1 MKKTVFSLLCTSVIF
16 YACNKSGGTD
26 AISLSASTTE
36 TTVGQTVS
44 VTASTAANTLAW
56 TASPAASAKQTYTI
70 TTEKTNYYTF
80 SQPGEYVVGVRAGN
94 LPLDSMHHCNPAD
107 SIGHHIPDSIW
118 HHHIDSMWHQGGH
131 HLGGCRKG
139 QDSASIVIKVK

>member
-1 MKKTVFSLLCTSVIF
+1 MKKTVFSLLCASTIL
-16 YACNKSGGTD
+16 YACNKAGSGDT
-26 AISLSASTTE
+26 ISLTASTTE

-56 TASPAASAKQTYTI
+56 SATPAAAARQTYGI

-80 SQPGEYVVGVRAGN
+80 SQPGEYVVGVRARH
-94 LPLDSMHHCNPAD
+94 LQLDSVHHCNRAD

-118 HHHIDSMWHQGGH
+118 HQHIDSMWHHRGH
-131 HLGGCRKG
+131 HLGGCHKG